1 MRRGRAAKPASNG
14 HAQERHYQIDHQGH
28 QNAAHYKR
36 AKRQR
41 HPRKLVAE
49 EDKQRG
55 DDTVRDK
62 PRRHCRHDGS
72 QSLSSEK

>member
-1 MRRGRAAKPASNG
+1 MRRRRAAKPASNDY
-14 HAQERHYQIDHQGH
+14 AQERHDQIDHQGN
-28 QNAAHYKR
+28 QNPTHHER
-36 AKRQR
+36 AQRQR

-62 PRRHCRHDGS
+62 PRRHCRHDRS